1 MNQPSPRALAL
12 SLLLRC
18 EHDNLYSNLI
28 LDTAIR
34 RNKLSDADRGLLTAL
49 VYGVL
54 EKKLTLDYLIGQL
67 SDRPADTLD
76 DEVRVLLRMGL
87 YQLRFM
93 DRIPAH
99 AALNETVSLAPKRSR
114 GFVNALLR
122 RYTRESEQISLPDRE
137 REPLRYLSVAYSFPQ
152 ALCER
157 FVGIYG
163 LERAER
169 VLAAIDRTPPLT
181 IRVNTC
187 RTSVDEL
194 SARLTAAGASV
205 SPALHAPHA
214 LRLDGGNPTAL
225 PGFDTGDFFVQDEAS
240 QICVEAVDA
249 REGMRVLDVC
259 ACPGSKSF
267 GMAINMNNQGSLTA
281 YDLHANKLS
290 LIEKG
295 AARLGLTNISVAARD
310 GRAFDP
316 SLECCAD
323 RVLCDVPC
331 SGFGV
336 LAKKPEIRYKELSE
350 LTPLPDIQL
359 AILENAC
366 RYVKSGGVLVYS
378 TCTIFP
384 EENEDNVARFLA
396 RHTEFT
402 RCDFTVGDLASENG
416 MLTLSPDEHGT
427 DGFFV
432 AKFIKE

>member
-1 MNQPSPRALAL
+1 MNNQTPRALAL

-34 RNKLSDADRGLLTAL
+34 RNTLSDADRGLLTAL

-54 EKKLTLDYLIGQL
+54 EKKLTLDYLIDAL
-67 SDRPADTLD
+67 SDRPAKGLD
-76 DEVRVLLRMGL
+76 AEVRILLRMGL

-122 RYTRESEQISLPDRE
+122 RYTRESEQIALPDRE
-137 REPLRYLSVAYSFPQ
+137 REPLRYLSIAYSFPMG
-152 ALCER
+152 LCER
-157 FVGIYG
+157 FVGIFG

-194 SARLTAAGASV
+194 SARLASAGAVV

-214 LRLDGGNPTAL
+214 LRLEGGNPTTL

-240 QICVEAVDA
+240 QVCVEAVDA
-249 REGMRVLDVC
+249 GKGMRVLDIC

-267 GMAINMNNQGSLTA
+267 GMAIHMENTGSLA
-281 YDLHANKLS
+281 AFDLHRNKLS

-295 AARLGLTNISVAARD
+295 ALRLGLTNITVAARD
-310 GRAFDP
+310 GREFDP
-316 SLECCAD
+316 SLEGVAD

-336 LAKKPEIRYKELSE
+336 LAKKPEIRYKDLSDIAR
-350 LTPLPDIQL
+350 LPDIQL
-359 AILENAC
+359 DILENAC

-378 TCTIFP
+378 TCTLLP
-384 EENEDNVARFLA
+384 EENEGNVARFLA
-396 RHTEFT
+396 RHPEFSPLN
-402 RCDFTVGDLASENG
+402 FTVGDLTSAGG
-416 MLTLSPDEHGT
+416 MLTLTPDEHGT

-432 AKFIKE
+432 AKLIKE